1 MHSGHWHVEAQWG
14 SQQVQVHP
22 SSVWLH
28 QQGPQRRGKTT
39 EHRGNVEASIH
50 LFTVVVC
57 AANDDPDQSERHIQR
72 GPAHGGGWAL
82 AGLSFT
88 GILQPGTDSCWTL
101 SRHFKVTIWF
111 DAVFW
116 WDICNL
122 KRDVLKRSDLNSKCF
137 GSTMRLRD
145 GPADFCRAETNC
157 EFLYRHRLLSS
168 CVRDYNFRWSD
179 LVGAVH

>member
-1 MHSGHWHVEAQWG
+1 MHSGHRHVEAQWG

-39 EHRGNVEASIH
+39 EHRGNLEACIH

-101 SRHFKVTIWF
+101 SRHFKVTLWCC
-111 DAVFW
+111 FW
-116 WDICNL
+116 WDICKL
-122 KRDVLKRSDLNSKCF
+122 KRDVLEHSDLNSKCF
-137 GSTMRLRD
+137 GSTMRFRD
-145 GPADFCRAETNC
+145 GPADFWRAETNC
-157 EFLYRHRLLSS
+157 EVLYRHSLLSS
-168 CVRDYNFRWSD
+168 CVTL
-179 LVGAVH
+179 LVQFIITNAD

>member
-1 MHSGHWHVEAQWG
+1 MHSGHRHVEAQWG

-39 EHRGNVEASIH
+39 EHRENLEACIH

-101 SRHFKVTIWF
+101 SRHFKVTIWY
-111 DAVFW
+111 DAVFDEISVIW
-116 WDICNL
+116 RGMFWSTVTWTLNVLALRWDSGTVQLIFEGQRQTGRFFIDTVCYQ
-122 KRDVLKRSDLNSKCF
+122 VVW
-137 GSTMRLRD
+137 
-145 GPADFCRAETNC
+145 
-157 EFLYRHRLLSS
+157 EFIFQMIWPCWCSS
-168 CVRDYNFRWSD
+168 
-179 LVGAVH
+179 L